1 MVKGVG
7 VLAKSKLY
15 DRQYPTF
22 SNKAPLK
29 SLIAKDVGIRWQIDL
44 IFMRGDQVEYDGQ
57 KYEYI

>member
-15 DRQYPTF
+15 GRQYPKF
-22 SNKAPLK
+22 SNRAPLK
-29 SLIAKDVGIRWQIDL
+29 SLIAKDVGIRWQIYL
-44 IFMRGDQVEYDGQ
+44 IFMRADQVKYDGQ